1 MYNRRVRK
9 EMTSKDL
16 NNEKILNDNEKN
28 GEMFELKNLSILS
41 T

>member
-1 MYNRRVRK
+1 
-9 EMTSKDL
+9 MTSKDL